1 MSIKISPRSGTKLL
15 RQPRAFA
22 RNEDGGLIVFS
33 LFIVVCMLLAVGAS
47 LDTARFEYTR
57 SKLQHTLDRAVLAA
71 ANLEQVLDPQ
81 DVVEDYFSKA
91 GLSDQLVSVT
101 VEQGVNYRTVS
112 AVSEAQIDTMFMD
125 MVGIETLSVPALGE
139 ANETLAD
146 IEVAL
151 VLDNSG
157 SMRTATN
164 GSTRLGLLKEAAKEF
179 VDSVARDSSNSGDEG
194 TTSISIIPFAEQV
207 TVGETLLQHYNAT
220 DEHDKAHCVTFEDA
234 DFRTTTLTQ
243 TQELNRMA
251 YFDPYN
257 TGWTAY
263 DSGICD
269 TTGNREIA
277 PWSTDAEDLKLRIDD
292 LYHSG
297 WTSIDLGTKW
307 GVTMLDPS
315 SQPVLT
321 KLIASGDVDAEL
333 AGQPFDYSRDNTM
346 KILVVMSDGA
356 NTYQRDIAAG
366 YRSGLSPLY
375 TYNGDYSYEYK
386 DGSKTMY
393 YNYYSKYDK
402 RRETSPIGGSNA
414 RQMTWPEVWADM
426 TVDKFATELKSRALH
441 SGSSYYGD
449 NYYDEI
455 IRGIGATGST
465 SWSGNEKNPNT
476 SDICSAAKDK
486 GILIFTIGMD
496 TNDNTADL
504 TLEDCA
510 SLPTYYYD
518 VQSVD
523 ISNAFASIALQINQL
538 RLTQ

>member
-1 MSIKISPRSGTKLL
+1 MPFKIFPRSGSDLS
-15 RQPRAFA
+15 REIRAFG
-22 RNEDGGLIVFS
+22 REEDGGMIVFS

-81 DVVEDYFSKA
+81 EVVEDYFAKA
-91 GLSDQLVSVT
+91 GLSDQLISVT
-101 VEQGVNYRTVS
+101 VSQGVNYRTVS

-125 MVGIETLSVPALGE
+125 MVGIETLSVPAVGE

-157 SMRTATN
+157 SMRTVTD
-164 GSTRLGLLKEAAKEF
+164 GQTRLARLQEAAKEF
-179 VDSVARDSSNSGDEG
+179 VESVARDGSDSTDDG

-207 TVGETLLQHYNAT
+207 TVGETILQHYNAS
-220 DEHDKAHCVTFEDA
+220 DEHDKTHCVTFEDA
-234 DFRTTTLTQ
+234 DFRSTTLTQ

-257 TGWTAY
+257 SGWTAY

-277 PWSTDAEDLKLRIDD
+277 PWSTDAEALKLRIDD
-292 LYHSG
+292 MYHSG
-297 WTSIDLGTKW
+297 WTSIDVGTKW

-356 NTYQRDIAAG
+356 NTYQRDIASG
-366 YRSGLSPLY
+366 YRSGNSPLY
-375 TYNGDYSYEYK
+375 IYNGDYSYEYDD
-386 DGSKTMY
+386 DGKTMY
-393 YNYYSKYDK
+393 YNRYSRYDK
-402 RRETSPIGGSNA
+402 KRETSPIGGSNA
-414 RQMTWPEVWADM
+414 RRLTWPEVWADM
-426 TVDKFATELKSRALH
+426 TVDNFASELMSRALH
-441 SGSSYYGD
+441 SGSSSYGD
-449 NYYDEI
+449 YYYDKI
-455 IRGIGATGST
+455 IRGIGETGST

-486 GILIFTIGMD
+486 GILIFSIGMD
-496 TNDNTADL
+496 TNDSTADM